1 MGKRATNT
9 AAAKAAAK
17 KPKLDP
23 ALASVH
29 DAVKSAVH
37 LPERC
42 RSMLLDLLP
51 FSLAVESDV
60 RSKSQTAVVGMME
73 ETLMAVKAAMEAE
86 VSSEKEKQQS
96 IETTMVELERAVEEA
111 NAALNTQR
119 EATEAAKS
127 ALSDATKAMSDS
139 QLALTEKQE
148 NQKVGDEKLTAT
160 RENKDALESAFKE
173 HYQTPM
179 EKLEAPNYNGLEP
192 FLSQLNIEQ
201 SLLSSLPG
209 TCAKDKASRGNF
221 DEVVL
226 TEFEKAMNSKIAS
239 LKETVETEI
248 PASTEREEQVKLAE
262 AEFNSKK
269 EEHKQADDA
278 LAAARKELSER
289 EIALEKAKGAVS
301 DLQRQLA
308 SATGLHEA
316 AQANVKFFET
326 TPLTEFMALKSK
338 TATPVEAAP
347 AGA

>member
-23 ALASVH
+23 ALAPVA
-29 DAVKSAVH
+29 DVVKSAGH

-60 RSKSQTAVVGMME
+60 RSESQTAVVGMME

-96 IETTMVELERAVEEA
+96 IETTMVERESAVEEA
-111 NAALNTQR
+111 TVALNTQR
-119 EATEAAKS
+119 ETTEAAKS
-127 ALSDATKAMSDS
+127 ALNDATKAMNDS
-139 QLALTEKQE
+139 QQVLTEKQAM
-148 NQKVGDEKLTAT
+148 QKAGDEKLTNT
-160 RENKDALESAFKE
+160 RENKDALEAAFKE

-179 EKLEAPNYNGLEP
+179 EQSEAPNYNGLEP
-192 FLSQLNIEQ
+192 FLRQLNIEQ

-209 TCAKDKASRGNF
+209 TCTKDKASRGNF

-239 LKETVETEI
+239 LKETVEAEI
-248 PASTEREEQVKLAE
+248 PASVEREEQVKLAE
-262 AEFNSKK
+262 AELNAKK

-278 LAAARKELSER
+278 LAAAAKELSER
-289 EIALEKAKGAVS
+289 ETALEKAKGAVS
-301 DLQRQLA
+301 DLQRQLT

-326 TPLTEFMALKSK
+326 TPLTTFMALKAK
-338 TATPVEAAP
+338 TATPLEAAP